1 MSYLDIQYEIKNPYR
16 RYIID
21 EQNNLINNYF
31 YSEQNN
37 INSNDYGPIQ
47 HYYNNY
53 RNYRNYINDSKPKK
67 QNELPK
73 NSNANYNI
81 IKYPENISR
90 QNQKHNYINLNN
102 SPIVNIAQTNVNDFK
117 MNLYKEKKEN
127 ERIEE
132 TNKSIPNPN
141 SDLNIQLLKVL
152 IYIYAYDKG
161 LSKENIFNNNEKYY
175 LIKQEWFTNFKK
187 FYSYDIFTKKLES
200 LNLDINYNNID
211 FQINN
216 IMYNYLMHFQIEYK
230 PFKNLLNISTKY
242 KAFKDIKITMPGF
255 IIPSKIMN
263 IIKNL
268 NQHLK
273 DIEPKNFTF
282 KNNFLYYIK
291 INDKEIENKEIA
303 IIIGKFLN
311 NAKFKPIYILNYD
324 SHEILQEEFKKIT
337 ENNINKYIK
346 QYKCNL
352 DKDVQ
357 ELKNE
362 YDQKIGYFIIYSK
375 YNPSK
380 QVGNIQ
386 RSKTNPK
393 KFKAEQFNAQKID
406 EVENKIVKNKNILI
420 NNNNILNKQII
431 NLKEEVHNKSDQFQ
445 DNNDQILK
453 LKNENNADII
463 KKKNIQ
469 IQNLNTEVNKLR
481 KQYNNIYLQLTEKDK
496 KIQET
501 NILQKKNFTILNEE
515 YKKLKEQNDDY
526 KNQIL
531 QIEIERDKSKEK
543 IDGMESQLLNQK
555 GLINKINKLNRR
567 INELEQELNQ
577 RNEKIT
583 TNNSIKD
590 ELNKIK
596 NEKNTLI
603 NLINDKDLELIKMQ
617 TKLKMQIN
625 NNEAIRLKEKEIEK
639 MKKEFEEKEISFKNI
654 SEKNKELEKQHE
666 ELNNNNN
673 DLKKQIKNL
682 EDEIKSYKEKISNQ
696 NDIINNNN
704 ILIRRIN
711 DSNEELKQKIK
722 QITTNNSIKEELNK
736 LRNENN
742 LLTKSNNDSD
752 SELKVLKLELK
763 KQNNNDKEK
772 SLAIKSKEQEIEKMK
787 KEFEVKEISFKN
799 ISEKNKELEKQH
811 EVLNNNNND
820 LKKKLTYLEDEI
832 KSYKE
837 KISNQND
844 IINHNDNFNKQLNSL
859 KEQLNQKDN
868 EIANIKSN
876 NKMEIDRLKIANNS
890 LESEKKEVE
899 KKLSLLNNEYNQ
911 RLNKEANIKS
921 LQSKESEIEKNIKDL
936 VEKEKNLKGL
946 NERITNTNKKIE
958 ELENDKLLLEAKN
971 KKLIEEIKRN
981 ETQLTNQKDL
991 INLNK
996 QLDDKNQ
1003 ELKQKKKEIEN
1014 IKLLKNQEIEKLKN
1028 EKETLFKKN
1037 NDKEIELKRVKS
1049 VFEIV
1054 KKNEIKFMTLKNKEQ
1069 EIDKKLKEL
1078 DEKEKKAL
1086 ILKEKNKNLE
1096 KKNLELETNKIN
1108 LTKQNDKLL
1117 KDIKQLEAQ
1126 IVSKKDI
1133 LEKINENQKKMN
1145 QIQNN
1150 KNNININNQNQQNII
1165 QQQNYGNFNQN
1176 NFNQFNPMNNNNI
1189 NLNPNSQPLMNN
1201 FIQNQNM
1208 NNQINISPPINTN
1221 TSQNSAAI
1229 NDNKPEPPKPP
1240 KPPKQPEPL
1249 SFYDIPPLIGLNNI
1263 GSTCYKNS
1271 VLQCLSQTK
1280 DLTNYFLKENN
1291 KEKIMNNNYST
1302 KFPRDLQLCPMFYDL
1317 IQKLWEK
1324 GKYRKSFSPNEFMD
1338 SIAKMTKNDQVQFSL
1353 NEAGDAKDFIIYL
1366 LERMHN
1372 ELKKPIKNK
1381 ELIVKANP
1389 DEPLNQYDK
1398 QNALIHF
1405 MDEFQNDTSIIS
1417 DLFYGFNETTNVCQ
1431 FCKNSYNSKG
1441 QQEPICYNYG
1451 IFNILI
1457 FPLDEVR
1464 KYRDQFYR
1472 LNNMTVNMG
1481 NMVNLTECF
1490 YYNQKSDYFTGDN
1503 KNYCNICKQLY
1514 DSVYTSRIF
1523 VSPNIII
1530 MILNR
1535 GKGNIFDIKIDFAMQ
1550 LDITDFVMFKDKR
1563 QIYNLYGVITHL
1575 GKSGPSAHFIAS
1587 CKSPIDGKWYRYND
1601 AFVDPITDFQKEV
1614 YNFGVPYILFYEKQK

>member
-1 MSYLDIQYEIKNPYR
+1 MSYPIHQFEIENPYR
-16 RYIID
+16 TVY
-21 EQNNLINNYF
+21 EF
-31 YSEQNN
+31 QNN
-37 INSNDYGPIQ
+37 IENNNIYSEHNSINPNDYSPIQ
-47 HYYNNY
+47 NYYNNF
-53 RNYRNYINDSKPKK
+53 RNYINDSNRQEHHK
-67 QNELPK
+67 LSK
-73 NSNANYNI
+73 NSNANYNLF
-81 IKYPENISR
+81 KYPENFSR
-90 QNQKHNYINLNN
+90 QNQKHNYINYYD

-117 MNLYKEKKEN
+117 TNLYKEKKEN

-132 TNKSIPNPN
+132 TNILNLDPN
-141 SDLNIQLLKVL
+141 SDLNKQLLKVL
-152 IYIYAYDKG
+152 IYIYAYEKE
-161 LSKENIFNNNEKYY
+161 LSRRNIFNNNEKYY
-175 LIKQEWFTNFKK
+175 LIKNDWFTNFKK
-187 FYSYDIFTKKLES
+187 FYSYDDIFKKNLET
-200 LNLDINYNNID
+200 LNLTINYTNID
-211 FQINN
+211 SQINN
-216 IMYNYLMHFQIEYK
+216 IIHNYLIYFQIEYK
-230 PFKNLLNISTKY
+230 PFKNLGNILTGY
-242 KAFKDIKITMPGF
+242 KPFNDIKITDPGF

-263 IIKNL
+263 IIINW
-268 NQHLK
+268 NQYLQK
-273 DIEPKNFTF
+273 YLSPKKFIF

-291 INDKEIENKEIA
+291 EQEKA
-303 IIIGKFLN
+303 IIIGVFLK
-311 NAKFKPIYILNYD
+311 NAKFEPIYILNYE
-324 SHEILQEEFKKIT
+324 SLKILKEEFGKIIKF
-337 ENNINKYIK
+337 NINKYIEL
-346 QYKCNL
+346 YKCTL
-352 DKDVQ
+352 DKANQ
-357 ELKNE
+357 ELKDK
-362 YDQKIGYFIIYSK
+362 YDQKIGYFIIYAK
-375 YNPSK
+375 YIPPK
-380 QVGNIQ
+380 QIGNIQ

-393 KFKAEQFNAQKID
+393 KFTTKQFNDQKIQ
-406 EVENKIVKNKNILI
+406 EVQNKIDKKENILNN
-420 NNNNILNKQII
+420 NNNNINNNLNKQII
-431 NLKEEVHNKSDQFQ
+431 NLKEEVQNKSDQFQ
-445 DNNDQILK
+445 DNNLINERLLK
-453 LKNENNADII
+453 LNTENKSLLDTI
-463 KKKNIQ
+463 KKKDNEIK
-469 IQNLNTEVNKLR
+469 KLM
-481 KQYNNIYLQLTEKDK
+481 KESNNMKKKYNNILHKSKEKDK
-496 KIQET
+496 KIQ
-501 NILQKKNFTILNEE
+501 NINKLESDLSILNEE
-515 YKKLKEQNDDY
+515 NKKLKEQIDDY
-526 KNQIL
+526 KNEIL
-531 QIEIERDKSKEK
+531 QKEIEREKSKEK
-543 IDGMESQLLNQK
+543 FNGMEAKLLEQK
-555 GLINKINKLNRR
+555 DLNNKRLKD
-567 INELEQELNQ
+567 LEQELS
-577 RNEKIT
+577 K
-583 TNNSIKD
+583 
-590 ELNKIK
+590 K
-596 NEKNTLI
+596 N
-603 NLINDKDLELIKMQ
+603 
-617 TKLKMQIN
+617 
-625 NNEAIRLKEKEIEK
+625 
-639 MKKEFEEKEISFKNI
+639 
-654 SEKNKELEKQHE
+654 
-666 ELNNNNN
+666 
-673 DLKKQIKNL
+673 
-682 EDEIKSYKEKISNQ
+682 
-696 NDIINNNN
+696 
-704 ILIRRIN
+704 
-711 DSNEELKQKIK
+711 K
-722 QITTNNSIKEELNK
+722 QITINNSIKEELNK

-742 LLTKSNNDSD
+742 LLTKSNNDKD
-752 SELKVLKLELK
+752 SELKALKLELK

-844 IINHNDNFNKQLNSL
+844 IINHNDNFNKQINSL

-899 KKLSLLNNEYNQ
+899 KKLSLLNHEYNQ
-911 RLNKEANIKS
+911 RLNKESNIKS
-921 LQSKESEIEKNIKDL
+921 LQSKESEIKKNIKDL

-946 NERITNTNKKIE
+946 NEKIISTNKKIE
-958 ELENDKLLLEAKN
+958 ELENDKLLLETKN

-996 QLDDKNQ
+996 QLNDKNQ
-1003 ELKQKKKEIEN
+1003 ELIQKNKQIEN

-1049 VFEIV
+1049 EFEIV

-1096 KKNLELETNKIN
+1096 KKNLELENNKIN

-1165 QQQNYGNFNQN
+1165 HQQNYGNFNQN

-1221 TSQNSAAI
+1221 TSQNSAVI
-1229 NDNKPEPPKPP
+1229 KDKTEPPKPP

-1472 LNNMTVNMG
+1472 LNNMNVNMG